1 MRNRELPNPTVSPE
15 ASRDRLSDHVSEFPL
30 RLEGLDDDL
39 VGDRVPDSAHATRSS
54 ELRDADVAA
63 AAEPLEDQAESV
75 AVRKDRREVGRG
87 SYCCRCGFR
96 GGCCGED
103 FVFVATTSH
112 FFRERERGREIGFLK
127 LVACEVSP

>member
-15 ASRDRLSDHVSEFPL
+15 ASRDRLPDQVSEFPL
-30 RLEGLDDDL
+30 RLEGFDDEL

-54 ELRDADVAA
+54 ELRDSAVSAA

-75 AVRKDRREVGRG
+75 AVCKDRREVGRV
-87 SYCCRCGFR
+87 SYYCRCGFR

-103 FVFVATTSH
+103 FVFVATTTH
-112 FFRERERGREIGFLK
+112 F
-127 LVACEVSP
+127 